1 MNETNLTQHGRS
13 TVLMRQTFCIQAI
26 YKEKFAKRWSL
37 LKTTSLYDN
46 SSCVRILINII
57 MVYVR
62 AALIIKALEY
72 ELENR

>member
-1 MNETNLTQHGRS
+1 ME
-13 TVLMRQTFCIQAI
+13 
-26 YKEKFAKRWSL
+26 
-37 LKTTSLYDN
+37 
-46 SSCVRILINII
+46 LIKNDVVI

>member
-1 MNETNLTQHGRS
+1 MEFIKND
-13 TVLMRQTFCIQAI
+13 A
-26 YKEKFAKRWSL
+26 
-37 LKTTSLYDN
+37 LYEN
-46 SSCVRILINII
+46 SCCVRILINII